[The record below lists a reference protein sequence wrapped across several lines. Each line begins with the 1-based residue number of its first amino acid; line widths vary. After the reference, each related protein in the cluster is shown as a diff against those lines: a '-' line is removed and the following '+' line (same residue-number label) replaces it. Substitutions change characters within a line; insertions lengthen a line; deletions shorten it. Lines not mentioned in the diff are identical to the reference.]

1 MKLYVA
7 GVDARGRSYLE
18 SETELPV
25 ERVVHVWRGTTS
37 DVARTISGM
46 VPDARLAATEP
57 DPHGFQWI
65 FNRIPP
71 IAEAEK
77 HGYRTVGKHAT
88 RTIDF
93 DFVLDGHLACK
104 FDEGEVEL
112 RGGDFIILKAANH
125 EWVNLGDGMATMLV
139 MLHRPAESEGQS

>member
-1 MKLYVA
+1 MRLCIA

-18 SETELPV
+18 SATELPA

-37 DVARTISGM
+37 GVVRAIAGM

-57 DPHGFQWI
+57 DPSGFQWI

-71 IAEAEK
+71 VAEAGK
-77 HGYRTVGKHAT
+77 HSYRTLGKHAT

-104 FDEGEVEL
+104 FDDGEVEL

-125 EWVNLGDGMATMLV
+125 EWVNLGEGMATMLV
-139 MLHRPAESEGQS
+139 MLHRPAEPGGRS